1 MPKRHVLLMAAD
13 RRLNGSLAE
22 LLRTTGLEVIAT
34 APAPGA
40 PQTSPP
46 IDAVVA
52 ACDSWPWPW
61 TLPML
66 RTHFRSVP
74 CLLLSGSPV
83 SGPYAA
89 TGFRKGY
96 FMGLPA
102 DGRRI
107 AAQVTSIIQ

>member
-22 LLRTTGLEVIAT
+22 LLRATGLDVTAT
-34 APAPGA
+34 APSPGVH
-40 PQTSPP
+40 QSSPR

-61 TLPML
+61 TLHIL
-66 RTHFRSVP
+66 RAHFRSVP
-74 CLLLSGSPV
+74 CLLMSGSPV

-96 FMGLPA
+96 FLGLPA

-107 AAQVTSIIQ
+107 AALVTSIIQ